1 MTREELKIGQILHD
15 EKENCYL
22 VYSINNS
29 RNSAACLDNT
39 FAETSISLD
48 FLQYFHVDEEIDLD
62 SLISELRGKQE

>member
-1 MTREELKIGQILHD
+1 MTREELKVGQILHD

-29 RNSAACLDNT
+29 RNSATCLNNR
-39 FAETSISLD
+39 FNITSIGLD

-62 SLISELRGKQE
+62 LLISELRGEQE